1 MAEPSVAD
9 NPSELRYEIWVD
21 DRLAGVIRYTLDGD
35 PDGDIVTMVHTEVE
49 PAFEGQGLGEALVA
63 GALDLA
69 RADGRLVRPL
79 CPFVA
84 KYIARHDEYADI
96 VA

>member
-1 MAEPSVAD
+1 MAGTRVVD

-21 DRLAGVIRYTLDGD
+21 DRLAGQIRYTLDGEV
-35 PDGDIVTMVHTEVE
+35 VTMVHTEVD
-49 PAFEGQGLGEALVA
+49 PADEGTGLGAALVA
-63 GALDLA
+63 GALDDV
-69 RADGRLVRPL
+69 RGQGRRIRPM

-84 KYIARHDEYADI
+84 KYIARHPDYADL

>member
-9 NPSELRYEIWVD
+9 NPSELRYELWVD
-21 DRLAGVIRYTLDGD
+21 GRLAGLIRYTLDGD
-35 PDGDIVTMVHTEVE
+35 VVTMVHTEVE
-49 PAFEGQGLGEALVA
+49 PAFEGQGLGQALVA

-69 RADGRLVRPL
+69 RAEGRLVRPL

-84 KYIARHDEYADI
+84 KYIARHGEYADV

>member
-9 NPSELRYEIWVD
+9 NPSELRYELWID
-21 DRLAGVIRYTLDGD
+21 GRLAGLIRYTLDGD
-35 PDGDIVTMVHTEVE
+35 VVTMVHTEVE
-49 PAFEGQGLGEALVA
+49 PAFEGQGLGQALVA

-69 RADGRLVRPL
+69 RAEGRLVRPL
-79 CPFVA
+79 CPYVA
-84 KYIARHDEYADI
+84 KYLARHDEYADI

>member
-1 MAEPSVAD
+1 MAEPRVVD

-21 DRLAGVIRYTLDGD
+21 DRLAGQIRYTLDGEV
-35 PDGDIVTMVHTEVE
+35 VTFVHTEVE
-49 PAFEGQGLGEALVA
+49 PAFEGTGAGSTLVA
-63 GALDLA
+63 GALDDV
-69 RADGRLVRPL
+69 RGQGRRVRPL

-84 KYIARHDEYADI
+84 KYISRHPEFADL

>member
-21 DRLAGVIRYTLDGD
+21 GRLAGVIRYTLDGD
-35 PDGDIVTMVHTEVE
+35 VVTMVHTDVE

-69 RADGRLVRPL
+69 RAEGRLVRPL

-84 KYIARHDEYADI
+84 KYIARHDEYADV